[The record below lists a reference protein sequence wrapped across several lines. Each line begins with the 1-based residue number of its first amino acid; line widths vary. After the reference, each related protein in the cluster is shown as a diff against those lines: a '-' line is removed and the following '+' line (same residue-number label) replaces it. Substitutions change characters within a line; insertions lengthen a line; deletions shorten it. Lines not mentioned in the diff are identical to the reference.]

1 MWRWMTPSKSS
12 ETITEEVGTWD
23 FKSQIRGVECENES
37 DFITNAIFS
46 DKCNFRLTPSLR
58 MPAHI

>member
-37 DFITNAIFS
+37 DFITNA
-46 DKCNFRLTPSLR
+46 DLQ
-58 MPAHI
+58 